1 MFIHLSLKYVGS
13 LGLHQPLIL
22 RFLFAAGKTT
32 KNTSPQEKKPTIPMT
47 HLGLPDG
54 PQSPRVTCLPSCF
67 ALASSSRERT
77 WRRIVTSA
85 RAAEER
91 RELNA
96 FQWRHGIALCDQNG
110 FMKIGIYIYI
120 SWLYKWNMFFFAPR
134 EAMSEIFKIH
144 GLFDTET
151 YDIGVI

>member
-32 KNTSPQEKKPTIPMT
+32 KNASPQEKKPTIPMT

-120 SWLYKWNMFFFAPR
+120 YPGYINGTCFSLHLEKRCRKSLKYMAFLIRKRM
-134 EAMSEIFKIH
+134 I
-144 GLFDTET
+144 
-151 YDIGVI
+151 